1 MNGSQSKFRA
11 LTALICLTSLHL
23 TSVCGVAQAP
33 AAPNRMFIQILDGEG
48 ALNDIRGRTAREPIV
63 EIDDENH
70 KPIAGAVVLF
80 TSPSSGPSAT
90 FANGLST
97 FQTTTLADGRA
108 TATGFKPNGHSGSYQ
123 LQVSA
128 TFGALS
134 TVAVI
139 NEVNTG
145 GGGSSAP
152 AHSARALPIKA
163 IAIVGTVAGGAILA
177 GYFATRGQH
186 SDTVTAGAP
195 TVGAP

>member
-1 MNGSQSKFRA
+1 MNGSHSRLRV
-11 LTALICLTSLHL
+11 LTALTCLTSLQFA
-23 TSVCGVAQAP
+23 SVCGIAQAP

-80 TSPSSGPSAT
+80 SSPSSGPSAT

-108 TATGFKPNGHSGSYQ
+108 TATGFKPNAHSGSYQ
-123 LQVSA
+123 IQVSA
-128 TFGALS
+128 TFGTLS

-139 NEVNTG
+139 NEVNT

-186 SDTVTAGAP
+186 SDTVTAGTP